1 MLRLRERCCSVDT
14 ILVRVLQRQR
24 CTLVVGGECR
34 DSELSNVIICS
45 LRECMGKTLL
55 TDVVFEDA
63 GIVGEG
69 TKTLFLVV
77 VKIPSQRFAE
87 KILAKL
93 SFV

>member
-1 MLRLRERCCSVDT
+1 
-14 ILVRVLQRQR
+14 
-24 CTLVVGGECR
+24 
-34 DSELSNVIICS
+34 
-45 LRECMGKTLL
+45 MGKTLL